1 MVNKDFHMVR
11 NAVSFE
17 IAANNNMAIAYTDC
31 RLFADVFR

>member
-17 IAANNNMAIAYTDC
+17 IAANNMAIAYTDC